1 MARFSLSF
9 LSIFLVLAV
18 LTLSMPTKRDEQAA
32 GEPLGLAGTVGNLI
46 QSTKLMDGLDKDSQ
60 KEKADKKVALK
71 EQAKEEETKAYA
83 KMAEKS
89 AAAANP
95 TPTPTPTKK
104 LSSGN
109 FVTPTTTPTH
119 KPTSEPNAL
128 GNLPLIGGIL
138 GGTGVGL

>member
-1 MARFSLSF
+1 MSRFSLSF

-32 GEPLGLAGTVGNLI
+32 AKPFTLDGTVGDLMHA
-46 QSTKLMDGLDKDSQ
+46 TKLMDGLDKDSK
-60 KEKADKKVALK
+60 KEKEDKKASLK
-71 EQAKEEETKAYA
+71 EEAKKEEAKAYA
-83 KMAEKS
+83 KLAEKS
-89 AAAANP
+89 AAAGNP

-109 FVTPTTTPTH
+109 FVTPTATPTH

-128 GNLPLIGGIL
+128 GSLPIIGGIL
-138 GGTGVGL
+138 GGSGVGL

>member
-18 LTLSMPTKRDEQAA
+18 LTLSMPTKRDEPAA
-32 GEPLGLAGTVGNLI
+32 GQPFGLAGPVGDLLK
-46 QSTKLMDGLDKDSQ
+46 STKLMDGLDKDST
-60 KEKADKKVALK
+60 KEKADKKAALK
-71 EQAKEEETKAYA
+71 EQAKEEEAKAYA
-83 KMAEKS
+83 KIAEKS
-89 AAAANP
+89 AASANP
-95 TPTPTPTKK
+95 TPTPTPTNK

-128 GNLPLIGGIL
+128 GSLPIIGGLL
-138 GGTGVGL
+138 GGTGAGI

>member
-18 LTLSMPTKRDEQAA
+18 LALSMPTKRDEQAA
-32 GEPLGLAGTVGNLI
+32 GQPFGLAGPVGDLI
-46 QSTKLMDGLDKDSQ
+46 KSTKLMDGLDKDKQ
-60 KEKADKKVALK
+60 KEKADKKAALK
-71 EQAKEEETKAYA
+71 EQAKEEEAKAYA

-95 TPTPTPTKK
+95 TPTPTRTK

-128 GNLPLIGGIL
+128 GSLPIIGGLL
-138 GGTGVGL
+138 GGTGAGI

>member
-32 GEPLGLAGTVGNLI
+32 GQPLGLAGPIGDLI
-46 QSTKLMDGLDKDSQ
+46 HGTKLMDGLDKDSK
-60 KEKADKKVALK
+60 KEKEDKKDALK
-71 EQAKEEETKAYA
+71 KEGKLAEAKAYA
-83 KMAEKS
+83 NLAKQS
-89 AAAANP
+89 SAAANP

-109 FVTPTTTPTH
+109 FVTPTATPTH

-128 GNLPLIGGIL
+128 GSLPIVGGIL
-138 GGTGVGL
+138 GGTGASI